1 MGALEQIF
9 NIGLLQN
16 TLRTATPVILAAMGG
31 LLTEQAGIMNIG
43 MDGMIL
49 IGAFA
54 AVTFSFFCSSAAV
67 GVLVAV
73 LLGILIGLFFALF
86 VVKLRSDEF
95 IIGMALNTFAGGLTI
110 FLLRSIFNV
119 KGTFTDPAIVSL
131 PTIELKFLSG
141 VPVLGPLLCNN
152 SIFVY
157 LTWILVFLTWLFLYR
172 TPYGFWM
179 RAAGEHPESL
189 ETAGISPTKM
199 KFLASILCGVFCGFA
214 GAHLSLGYLTMFSEG
229 MSANRGFIAF
239 ACVIFGMANP
249 PRVFLA
255 ALLFGFLNALGLRL
269 QSVGVPSDLTNMTP
283 YIVTI
288 IMMVYVVVS
297 MDRKKKARAAKE
309 MMLKETSLAN
319 GE

>member
-1 MGALEQIF
+1 MNQLFEVF

-49 IGAFA
+49 VGAFV
-54 AVTFSFFCSSAAV
+54 AVAFSYACASAAI

-73 LLGILIGLFFALF
+73 LSGILIGIFFAVF
-86 VVKLRSDEF
+86 VVKFKSDEF
-95 IIGMALNTFAGGLTI
+95 IIGMALNTFAAGLTVY
-110 FLLRSIFNV
+110 LLRSIFGV
-119 KGTFTDPAIVSL
+119 KGTFSDSAIVSL
-131 PTIELKFLSG
+131 PTVHFDFLEG
-141 VPVLGPLLCNN
+141 IPIIDPLFNDN
-152 SIFVY
+152 SVFVY
-157 LTWILVFLTWLFLYR
+157 VTWLLVFLTWLFLYR

-189 ETAGISPTKM
+189 ETAGISAQKM

-229 MSANRGFIAF
+229 MSSSRGFIAF

-249 PRVFLA
+249 PKVFLA
-255 ALLFGFLNALGLRL
+255 ALLFGFLQALGLRL
-269 QSVGVPSDLTNMTP
+269 QNVGVPADLTSIIPYLATVLMLV
-283 YIVTI
+283 YIV
-288 IMMVYVVVS
+288 VS
-297 MDRKKKARAAKE
+297 TDKKRKSRAKKE
-309 MMLKETSLAN
+309 LKKIN
-319 GE
+319 N